1 MHALWRGKLLHGTRV
16 AHTNPKPCV
25 EAKFGQVTISGEVQ
39 GVLRTAINLKSLV
52 TCYNVMVFC
61 RKHTPVKLCFY
72 NVLTVKIW
80 YFILVGNPEMK
91 K

>member
-1 MHALWRGKLLHGTRV
+1 MHALWRDKLLHGTQV

-25 EAKFGQVTISGEVQ
+25 EAKFEQVTLSGEVQ
-39 GVLRTAINLKSLV
+39 DVLRTEINPRSLV
-52 TCYNVMVFC
+52 TCYVMVIF
-61 RKHTPVKLCFY
+61 RKHTPVKLCVH

-80 YFILVGNPEMK
+80 YFTLVGNPEMK